1 MSKTQVPVAAK
12 AIISA
17 KVFRAYK
24 RKPRLVPGFLWFIA
38 LRKKWSLAGRWEDLG
53 VIGTM
58 HETAV

>member
-1 MSKTQVPVAAK
+1 MTQAPISTK

-17 KVFRAYK
+17 KVFRAHKTKPFYVPNCLWAVAK
-24 RKPRLVPGFLWFIA
+24 RKRLFF
-38 LRKKWSLAGRWEDLG
+38 AGRWEDLG